1 MNKKVTESQ
10 HPNSLMLD
18 TLSINQIIEL
28 INNEDSKISLL
39 IKENIPKIS
48 KLIEKIVHNIKL
60 GGRLIYVGAGTSG
73 RLGVLDASEC
83 PPTFSTNKNLVIG
96 IIAGGKKAL
105 YQSIEG
111 AEDSY
116 DDGFNILQSKKI
128 SNKDTVIGIS
138 ASGSAPYVLG
148 ALEYSKSC
156 MASTFLLT
164 FNEIKKQ
171 KYIDKILSII
181 VGPEIISGSTR
192 MKAGSATKFILNMI
206 TTVSMIKINKT
217 YKNLMVDLKVT
228 NKKLLDRGVRIISDI
243 TSLNYDDAL
252 KVLKESKYNVKIAV
266 VMVILDISYE
276 EAKNKVAVN
285 NGNLANSI
293 K

>member
-1 MNKKVTESQ
+1 MICCNRVQKYDYIDY
-10 HPNSLMLD
+10 L
-18 TLSINQIIEL
+18 LSI
-28 INNEDSKISLL
+28 
-39 IKENIPKIS
+39 
-48 KLIEKIVHNIKL
+48 V
-60 GGRLIYVGAGTSG
+60 
-73 RLGVLDASEC
+73 
-83 PPTFSTNKNLVIG
+83 
-96 IIAGGKKAL
+96 
-105 YQSIEG
+105 
-111 AEDSY
+111 
-116 DDGFNILQSKKI
+116 
-128 SNKDTVIGIS
+128 
-138 ASGSAPYVLG
+138 
-148 ALEYSKSC
+148 
-156 MASTFLLT
+156 
-164 FNEIKKQ
+164 
-171 KYIDKILSII
+171 
-181 VGPEIISGSTR
+181 VGPEIIAGSTR

-293 K
+293 KWK